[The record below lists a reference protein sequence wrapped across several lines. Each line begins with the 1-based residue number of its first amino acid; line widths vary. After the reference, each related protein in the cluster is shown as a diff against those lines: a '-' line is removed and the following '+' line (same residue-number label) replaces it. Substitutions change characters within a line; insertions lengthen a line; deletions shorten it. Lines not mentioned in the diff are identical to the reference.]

1 MRVAILAHGTRGDVQ
16 PAVAVGDRLVQRG
29 HEVAVAVNADLAG
42 WVRRAGLEVV
52 PSTLD
57 VGGFLNSDR
66 ARRFLATGRFA
77 TLVREVTMDERR
89 VNDSIVEACLACA
102 EGADVVLSTVSMMY
116 RGAVA
121 AAAAQIPSGH
131 LFYYPYPPTGRWASL
146 ATGVRDFRLPA
157 MNRATFRVFNAMMW
171 RQSRANI
178 DDMCDAAGVPRFRR
192 RPRVE
197 DVPSATTCSPVL
209 AARPD
214 DWPRRHDVVGA
225 VTLTPELRTRLGE
238 TPFPDDLRAWLDAG
252 PPPVYFGFGS
262 MPILDPRR
270 LLAELAEIT
279 AARGLRG
286 LIGAGMT
293 DFGTPPEHLFVAGGV
308 LDHDRLLPLCAA
320 AVHHGGSGTT
330 AAVLRAGL
338 PSVVASVFF
347 DQPFWGWRVS
357 RAGAGVTLPFRSL
370 TAARLGRALDRV
382 LDDGCAARARALG
395 MALRREDG
403 AGRAAEAVE
412 RWANDRVAS

>member
-16 PAVAVGDRLVQRG
+16 PAVAVGDRLVRRG
-29 HEVAVAVNADLAG
+29 HEVAVAVNADLAE

-52 PSTLD
+52 PSKLD

-66 ARRFLATGRFA
+66 ARGFLATGRFA
-77 TLVREVTMDERR
+77 TLVREVTADERR

-121 AAAAQIPSGH
+121 AAAAGIPSGH

-146 ATGVRDFRLPA
+146 ATGVRDLRVPGL
-157 MNRATFRVFNAMMW
+157 NRASFRVFDALMW

-209 AARPD
+209 AARPA
-214 DWPRRHDVVGA
+214 DWAARHDIVGA
-225 VTLTPELRTRLGE
+225 VTLTPELRDRLGE
-238 TPFPDDLRAWLDAG
+238 TSLPDDLWAWLDAG

-262 MPILDPRR
+262 MPVLEPRR
-270 LLAELAEIT
+270 LLAELARIT
-279 AARGLRG
+279 AVRGLRG
-286 LIGAGMT
+286 LVGAGAV

-308 LDHDRLLPLCAA
+308 LDHDRLLPRCVA

-338 PSVVASVFF
+338 PAVVASVFF
-347 DQPFWGWRVS
+347 DQRFWGWRVA

-370 TAARLGRALDRV
+370 TPDRLGGALDRV
-382 LDDGCAARARALG
+382 LDGGHGARARALG

-403 AGRAAEAVE
+403 AGRAADAVE
-412 RWANDRVAS
+412 RWAGERVA